1 MRACFKRWSSTV
13 MVKFAMVCLPPV
25 LHGFS
30 VTQDRRG
37 YSIIKADSLHTAV
50 GLAAGCPVLPTKM
63 KPQNAV
69 VTPWENSRKPRM
81 RTPTGGCRAWPVAH
95 EGRPPPDQTARRRT
109 RSSHSDVAPGN
120 DRPLPRRVIDA
131 AHRLSAGGR
140 TARLG

>member
-1 MRACFKRWSSTV
+1 V

-81 RTPTGGCRAWPVAH
+81 RTPTGGAAH
-95 EGRPPPDQTARRRT
+95 GRSLTKAARR
-109 RSSHSDVAPGN
+109 PI
-120 DRPLPRRVIDA
+120 RPRG
-131 AHRLSAGGR
+131 GGR
-140 TARLG
+140 DHRILMWHRAMIGRFLGERSTPHIASAPEDG

>member
-30 VTQDRRG
+30 VTQDRRS

-63 KPQNAV
+63 KPQN
-69 VTPWENSRKPRM
+69 PDGE
-81 RTPTGGCRAWPVAH
+81 CRAWPVAH

-120 DRPLPRRVIDA
+120 DRPLPRRAIDA
-131 AHRLSAGGR
+131 
-140 TARLG
+140 